1 MSENMNR
8 ADVTVDLF
16 DVYGE
21 RLQDDVELA
30 FHNINVPT
38 FSETYQ
44 VQLRGKPEVIH
55 DVPSFPTGRADVD
68 VRPAKYQERKFSIF
82 VVGPSV
88 GKNEIKGEFFVHP
101 AKANPRLISYA
112 DLANK
117 SYATAIKTLLD
128 NSVPKIDE
136 AAWNALDPVNRA
148 TILNLCSK
156 MVRENIDPATPAMKK
171 VLGIDR
177 TWLTPEHRERIYSP
191 VADDLLTALRTLPK
205 NFKSVSGSLHDF
217 PNNWLGITEKH
228 SSFKTKDKAG
238 NIQFTFARDA
248 DGKYYC
254 DIDLD
259 DHSGIQHVLDYLD
272 HKLSGEET
280 HPYNIHEILVK
291 FQKNG
296 DPEYRLL

>member
-1 MSENMNR
+1 MSESMNR

-21 RLQDDVELA
+21 RLHDDVELA
-30 FHNINVPT
+30 FHNTNVPT
-38 FSETYQ
+38 FSETYK
-44 VQLRGKPEVIH
+44 VQLRGKPEVIQG
-55 DVPSFPTGRADVD
+55 VPSFPTGRADVD

-101 AKANPRLISYA
+101 AKANPKLISYA

-117 SYATAIKTLLD
+117 SYAKAIKTLLD
-128 NSVPKIDE
+128 NSKPKIDE

-156 MVRENIDPATPAMKK
+156 MVRENIDTETPAMTK

-177 TWLTPEHRERIYSP
+177 TWLNQEHRERIYSP
-191 VADDLLTALRTLPK
+191 VADDLLTALRKLPK
-205 NFKSVSGSLHDF
+205 NFKSVGGSLHHF
-217 PNNWLGITEKH
+217 PNNWLGLTEKH

-238 NIQFTFARDA
+238 NIQFTFAKDA
-248 DGKYYC
+248 EGKYYC

-259 DHSGIQHVLDYLD
+259 DHAGIQHVLDYLD

-291 FQKNG
+291 FQKKG

>member
-1 MSENMNR
+1 MNQ
-8 ADVTVDLF
+8 ADVIVDLF
-16 DVYGE
+16 DVYGD
-21 RLQDDVELA
+21 RIHDDVVLA
-30 FHNINVPT
+30 FHNTDVTT
-38 FSETYQ
+38 FSDTYQ
-44 VQLRGKPEVIH
+44 VQLKGQPAVIH
-55 DVPSFPTGRADVD
+55 GVPAFPTGRALVD
-68 VRPAKYQERKFSIF
+68 VKPTKYQERRFQIF
-82 VVGPSV
+82 VVDPTV
-88 GKNEIKGEFFVHP
+88 GTNRLKGEFFVNP
-101 AKANPRLISYA
+101 LKANPKLISYA

-117 SYATAIKTLLD
+117 SYATEIRTLLD
-128 NSVPKIDE
+128 NSKPKIDE

-156 MVRENIDPATPAMKK
+156 MVRENVDAATKVVTQ

-177 TWLTPEHRERIYSP
+177 TWLNPEHRERIYSP
-191 VADDLLTALRTLPK
+191 VTDGFLTALRALPK
-205 NFKSVSGSLHDF
+205 NFKSAGGSLHHF
-217 PNNWLGITEKH
+217 PNNWLGMTEKH

-238 NIQFTFARDA
+238 NIQFTFAKDSQ
-248 DGKYYC
+248 GKYYC

-272 HKLSGEET
+272 HKLTGEET